1 MYKRYTL
8 ENGLRVVTEHI
19 PYVKSISI
27 GVWIEAGSKN
37 ENPMN
42 NGISHF
48 IEHMLFKGTNKRTAK
63 DIAETI
69 DGIGGQINAFT
80 SKECTCYYTKVLDSH
95 YDLAI
100 DLLSDMLFNS
110 KFDPIEIE
118 KERSVILEEISM
130 YEDSP
135 EDLVH
140 DILTQTLFKNN
151 SVGMP
156 ILGTKDT
163 LSAIDRE
170 MINKYMQEYYVANN
184 AVLSVAG
191 NFDEKLLLEAIN
203 SKFSIWNMNKN
214 LKKDNTPIDFN
225 FEKIY
230 KNKDIEQSHICI
242 GFKGLELDNKYT
254 YPLLVLN
261 NILGGSMSSRLFQSI
276 REERGLAYSI
286 YSYPSIY
293 KNGGS
298 LVIYAGTNPNQI
310 EEVISL
316 IYSEINDIIENSLSE
331 EEVTKSK
338 EQLKGNY
345 ILGLESTSGRMSSIG
360 KSELLLNKIYTPKEI
375 LDKIDSVQLADINT
389 VIKKIF
395 NFEEVAVTAVG
406 KREQIK
412 SINKF

>member
-1 MYKRYTL
+1 M
-8 ENGLRVVTEHI
+8 
-19 PYVKSISI
+19 
-27 GVWIEAGSKN
+27 
-37 ENPMN
+37 
-42 NGISHF
+42 
-48 IEHMLFKGTNKRTAK
+48 
-63 DIAETI
+63 
-69 DGIGGQINAFT
+69 
-80 SKECTCYYTKVLDSH
+80 
-95 YDLAI
+95 
-100 DLLSDMLFNS
+100 
-110 KFDPIEIE
+110 
-118 KERSVILEEISM
+118 
-130 YEDSP
+130 
-135 EDLVH
+135 
-140 DILTQTLFKNN
+140 
-151 SVGMP
+151 
-156 ILGTKDT
+156 
-163 LSAIDRE
+163 
-170 MINKYMQEYYVANN
+170 
-184 AVLSVAG
+184 
-191 NFDEKLLLEAIN
+191 
-203 SKFSIWNMNKN
+203 
-214 LKKDNTPIDFN
+214 
-225 FEKIY
+225 
-230 KNKDIEQSHICI
+230 
-242 GFKGLELDNKYT
+242 ELDNKYT